1 MTGESIE
8 RSLAQCLY
16 QQGLCRYGCGKEGF
30 STVEFR
36 YDVCGLWTT
45 FKYQYPE
52 RASDHINVHKGTE
65 KGTEKTQKGHEK
77 ILALIEDNPQI
88 SIPALANE
96 CDISVKSMRL
106 RLDKLKAKNIIR
118 RIGPNKGGY
127 WQVLVTNDKN

>member
-1 MTGESIE
+1 M
-8 RSLAQCLY
+8 Y
-16 QQGLCRYGCGKEGF
+16 
-30 STVEFR
+30 V
-36 YDVCGLWTT
+36 VCG
-45 FKYQYPE
+45 Q
-52 RASDHINVHKGTE
+52 RSSISIRSDHINVH

-77 ILALIEDNPQI
+77 ILALIEDIPLI

-127 WQVLVTNDKN
+127 WQVLVTNDKNKSSV